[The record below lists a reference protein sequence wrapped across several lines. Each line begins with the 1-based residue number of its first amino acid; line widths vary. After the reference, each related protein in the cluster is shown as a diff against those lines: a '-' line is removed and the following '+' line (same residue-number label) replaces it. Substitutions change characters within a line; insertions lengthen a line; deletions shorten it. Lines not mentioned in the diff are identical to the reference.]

1 MNKRAARIE
10 CDACAK
16 MNKWEEVGMSASA
29 SWDWPPV
36 RKTRQRGGRGR
47 IVAGALALCSA
58 VWPAGAWA
66 QTAPPDFYKDKTI
79 ELFISSGPG
88 GGYDAYARILARHMG
103 KHIPGNPSIV
113 PKNIEGAGGLRLANI
128 LYNTA
133 PKDGTSIG
141 TIYRSA
147 AFEPLFG
154 NKAAQFDA
162 TRFTWL
168 GSASSE
174 ISLCVAWHTNG
185 VTRFEDMQAKELVV
199 GTTGRGSDSFLFTSI
214 INGVLGSKMRMVAG
228 YRSGNDMNLAM
239 ERGEVGGR
247 CGWSWSSI
255 RASNQNWIDEKK
267 VHMLVQIGLGK
278 HPDLPNVPSVMDLA
292 KNAEDEQILRLLFA
306 RQTMAYP
313 FLAPPDL
320 PAERAFML
328 RAAFAAAMQD
338 KDLIADA
345 QKSNLEVMPVS
356 GADVETLVRNVYAA
370 PAPLVARAIELVK

>member
-1 MNKRAARIE
+1 MIRGMKMALPTLAGFWRKSLTSDFTHTVRSAACMAAAIFPF
-10 CDACAK
+10 A
-16 MNKWEEVGMSASA
+16 WSAA
-29 SWDWPPV
+29 
-36 RKTRQRGGRGR
+36 
-47 IVAGALALCSA
+47 AEA
-58 VWPAGAWA
+58 A
-66 QTAPPDFYKDKTI
+66 QTASPEFYKDKTI

-103 KHIPGNPSIV
+103 KHIPGAPNIV
-113 PKNIEGAGGLRLANI
+113 AKNIEGAGGLRLANI

-133 PKDGTSIG
+133 PKDGTSLG

-162 TRFTWL
+162 TRFTWI

-174 ISLCVAWHTNG
+174 ISLCVAWRDSGFTK
-185 VTRFEDMQAKELVV
+185 FEDMQSQELVV

-214 INGVLGSKMRMVAG
+214 INGVLGSKMRMVSG

-247 CGWSWSSI
+247 CGGSWSSI
-255 RASNQNWIDEKK
+255 RSSNPGWIEEKK
-267 VHMLVQIGLGK
+267 VNLLVQIGLSK

-292 KNAEDEQILRLLFA
+292 KSAEDAQILKLLFA

-320 PAERAFML
+320 PPERANLLRKAFMDS
-328 RAAFAAAMQD
+328 MQD

-345 QKSNLEVMPVS
+345 HRANLEVLPVS
-356 GADVETLVRNVYAA
+356 GADVEALVRTVYAA
-370 PAPLVARAIELVK
+370 PHELVARASELVK

>member
-1 MNKRAARIE
+1 M
-10 CDACAK
+10 
-16 MNKWEEVGMSASA
+16 WQAS
-29 SWDWPPV
+29 
-36 RKTRQRGGRGR
+36 T
-47 IVAGALALCSA
+47 C
-58 VWPAGAWA
+58 A
-66 QTAPPDFYKDKTI
+66 QTAPIDFYKDKNI

-88 GGYDAYARILARHMG
+88 GGYDAYARILARHMA
-103 KHIPGNPSIV
+103 KHIPGNPNIV
-113 PKNIEGAGGLRLANI
+113 IKNLEGAGGLRLANM

-133 PKDGTSIG
+133 PKDGTSFG
-141 TIYRSA
+141 TMYRSA

-174 ISLCVAWHTNG
+174 ISVCVAWHTSG
-185 VTRFEDMQAKELVV
+185 VTSFEHLQARELVV

-292 KNAEDEQILRLLFA
+292 ENAEDEQILKLLFA

-320 PAERAFML
+320 PPERANAL
-328 RAAFAAAMQD
+328 RAAFAATMQD
-338 KDLIADA
+338 KDMIADA
-345 QKSNLEVMPVS
+345 HRSNLDLLPVS
-356 GADVETLVRNVYAA
+356 GAAVEELVRNVYAA
-370 PAPLVARAIELVK
+370 PPALVARAIELVK

>member
-1 MNKRAARIE
+1 
-10 CDACAK
+10 
-16 MNKWEEVGMSASA
+16 MSPSVLAP
-29 SWDWPPV
+29 WPPH
-36 RKTRQRGGRGR
+36 RPHAGKMRRR
-47 IVAGALALCSA
+47 IAAALAAASVPLWQS
-58 VWPAGAWA
+58 GACA
-66 QTAPPDFYKDKTI
+66 QTAPADFYKDKTI

-103 KHIPGNPSIV
+103 KHIPGNPGIV
-113 PKNIEGAGGLRLANI
+113 PKNVEGAGGLRLANI

-133 PKDGTSIG
+133 PKDGTSVG

-174 ISLCVAWHTNG
+174 ISLCVAWHTSG
-185 VTRFEDMQAKELVV
+185 VTRFEDMQTKELVV

-267 VHMLVQIGLGK
+267 VHLLVQIGLSK
-278 HPDLPNVPSVMDLA
+278 HPDLPNVPSVMDKA
-292 KNAEDEQILRLLFA
+292 TNAEDEQILKLLFA

-320 PAERAFML
+320 PAERAAIL

-345 QKSNLEVMPVS
+345 HKSNLEVLPVS
-356 GADVETLVRNVYAA
+356 GADVEALVRNVYAA
-370 PAPLVARAIELVK
+370 PPALVARAIELVK

>member
-1 MNKRAARIE
+1 M
-10 CDACAK
+10 K
-16 MNKWEEVGMSASA
+16 MNKWEETAMSAPLSA
-29 SWDWPPV
+29 PMSAPGRP
-36 RKTRQRGGRGR
+36 RRRGR
-47 IVAGALALCSA
+47 KHAARRRMAAGALALCSA
-58 VWPAGAWA
+58 LWQADASA
-66 QTAPPDFYKDKTI
+66 QTPPTDFYKDKTI

-103 KHIPGNPSIV
+103 KHIPGAPNIV
-113 PKNIEGAGGLRLANI
+113 PKNVEGAGGLRLANI

-141 TIYRSA
+141 TMYRSA

-174 ISLCVAWHTNG
+174 ISLCVAWHTSG
-185 VTRFEDMQAKELVV
+185 VNRFEDMQARELVV

-292 KNAEDEQILRLLFA
+292 KNAEDEQILKLLFA

-320 PAERAFML
+320 PADRANIL
-328 RAAFAAAMQD
+328 RAAFAASMQD
-338 KDLIADA
+338 QDLIADA
-345 QKSNLEVMPVS
+345 QKSNLEVLPVS
-356 GADVETLVRNVYAA
+356 GADVEALVRNVYAA
-370 PAPLVARAIELVK
+370 PPALVARAIELVK